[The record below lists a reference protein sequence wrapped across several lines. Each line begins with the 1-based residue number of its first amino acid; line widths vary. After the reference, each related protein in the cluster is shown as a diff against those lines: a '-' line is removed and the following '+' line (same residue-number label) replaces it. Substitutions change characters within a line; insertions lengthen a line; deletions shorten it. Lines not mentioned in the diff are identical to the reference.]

1 MCVKALL
8 RRAAAYIELEK
19 FDDADADLAQAAT
32 MACEKDVAEVRRQQ
46 VALKKER
53 AASERE
59 ARVGAEL
66 AGPAADGGN
75 DAPSGGAEAPPVVRV
90 RELLEKLQGA
100 VGAPAG
106 EAGEAGAA
114 AAIDELRILLRSS
127 AVCRLCFRQAGG
139 LGLLV
144 RLMPRHAAASSAA
157 LGEACA
163 DRRAQLEFHRS
174 GGTTA
179 VLRALR
185 AAMPEADAPADAP
198 GGAARRHALPSLEAL
213 GGLAAQL
220 RLLATCAQVCGRSAG

>member
-75 DAPSGGAEAPPVVRV
+75 DAPSGGAEASPVVRV

-100 VGAPAG
+100 
-106 EAGEAGAA
+106 
-114 AAIDELRILLRSS
+114 
-127 AVCRLCFRQAGG
+127 
-139 LGLLV
+139 
-144 RLMPRHAAASSAA
+144 
-157 LGEACA
+157 
-163 DRRAQLEFHRS
+163 
-174 GGTTA
+174 
-179 VLRALR
+179 
-185 AAMPEADAPADAP
+185 
-198 GGAARRHALPSLEAL
+198 GGAR
-213 GGLAAQL
+213 GGFFGK
-220 RLLATCAQVCGRSAG
+220 TGGSIGGDWPVYVN